1 MRSDVLRVYKTVHTW
16 TGIVAGLLLFIA
28 FYAGAVT
35 MFKDSLTEWVTPPE
49 TGTHAVS
56 IERADA
62 LIEQTLA
69 AYPAARRQFTL
80 ALGDD
85 DGTARLTW
93 QPAPGQR
100 WSTSFDEHGQLVA
113 KQSRPSDAARF
124 IDVLHMTAGVP
135 GSYAVGM
142 GVMGVVS
149 MLYGLALVSGVI
161 VLLPTLVKDLFALRI
176 GKNLKRMW
184 LDAHNTIGI
193 LSLPFHVVMA
203 LSVVAFG
210 LKDNIYDVQDAVI
223 YRGTL
228 QPMMTAQN
236 PFFAKAPA
244 APDASATPP
253 MVPVRQ
259 LLASVRE
266 RAPHFVPTSLSYRR
280 AGEPGATVFIAGD
293 DPRFLA
299 RSGGFALMDP
309 ASGRF
314 LNTEFLPGAGNGNA
328 WSAATSAFYALHFGS
343 YGGSPVRWGYFLLG
357 IAGAFLFYSG
367 NLLWIESRRKAARRD
382 GLPVTQRRATFAMA
396 ALTVGVSLGCIAG
409 ISLTLV
415 AGKLL
420 SGRVADL
427 HAWHIGIYYSVF
439 LASIVWAFVRGAA
452 RGSIELLGLATC
464 ATAAIPLASVL
475 GWLAPSSGLWGS
487 TTADTIGI
495 DIGAA
500 IGALCFAW
508 MWRKTAQRVA
518 SGRTDS
524 VWSRRRVTRGNEP
537 VTRTNDT
544 CPRLDQPSH
553 QSEFAGA
560 TNAPTRE
567 QTDE

>member
-1 MRSDVLRVYKTVHTW
+1 MRSEVLRVYKSVHTW

-28 FYAGAVT
+28 FYAGAIT
-35 MFKDSLTEWVTPPE
+35 MFKDSLTVWTTPPQ
-49 TGTHAVS
+49 T
-56 IERADA
+56 RAHVVPLDRVDA
-62 LIEQTLA
+62 LIDATLA
-69 AYPAARRQFTL
+69 THPAARRQFTL
-80 ALGDD
+80 TLE
-85 DGTARLTW
+85 DGGARLTW
-93 QPAPGQR
+93 QPKPGER
-100 WSTSFDEHGQLVA
+100 WSASFDDTGRLLAQP
-113 KQSRPSDAARF
+113 SRPSDAARF

-210 LKDNIYDVQDAVI
+210 LKDNIYDVQDKVI
-223 YRGTL
+223 YSGKL
-228 QPMMTAQN
+228 QPMMVEQN

-244 APDASATPP
+244 ADDASAAATRVS
-253 MVPVRQ
+253 VPA
-259 LLASVRE
+259 LLDSVRA
-266 RAPHFVPTSLSYRR
+266 RAPHFVPATLSYRH
-280 AGEPGATVFIAGD
+280 AGEPSATVFVGGD

-299 RSGGFALMDP
+299 RSGGFALMNP
-309 ASGRF
+309 ANGQF
-314 LNTEFLPGAGNGNA
+314 LNAEFLPGVGNGNA

-343 YGGSPVRWGYFLLG
+343 YGGSPIRWSYFLLG
-357 IAGAFLFYSG
+357 LAGAFLFYSG

-382 GLPVTQRRATFAMA
+382 GLPVSQRRATFVMA
-396 ALTVGVSLGCIAG
+396 ALTVGVTLGCVVG
-409 ISLTLV
+409 ISATLA

-420 SGRVADL
+420 SGRVDDL

-439 LASIVWAFVRGAA
+439 LASIGWALLRGAA
-452 RGSIELLGLATC
+452 RASVELLALATLS
-464 ATAAIPLASVL
+464 TAAIPCASLL
-475 GWLAPSSGLWGS
+475 GWLAPSTGLWGS
-487 TTADTIGI
+487 ASADALGV

-518 SGRTDS
+518 SGHTDS
-524 VWSRRRVTRGNEP
+524 VWSLRPQKADIDTVDAAGERGA
-537 VTRTNDT
+537 
-544 CPRLDQPSH
+544 S
-553 QSEFAGA
+553 
-560 TNAPTRE
+560 
-567 QTDE
+567 